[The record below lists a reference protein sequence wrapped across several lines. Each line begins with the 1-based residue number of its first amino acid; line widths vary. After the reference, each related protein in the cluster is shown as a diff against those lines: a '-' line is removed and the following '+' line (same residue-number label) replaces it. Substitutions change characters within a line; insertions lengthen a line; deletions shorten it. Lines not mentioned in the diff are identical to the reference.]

1 MKQDVILKEKQIE
14 VEPALGL
21 VFRLCQ
27 TLTTEEI
34 DYCHWKSNEAL
45 TRSASGENDL
55 DLLVS
60 RADAERFTRI
70 LFQLGFREAQESA
83 KTKLP
88 GILNYYGYDVAADR
102 IVHAHVHY
110 QLVLGND
117 LSKNYRIPIERPY
130 LDSTRQTGLFRT
142 PAPEFE
148 LAIFVLRMVL
158 KHRTWD
164 SILLRQG
171 KLSRSE
177 GRELAYLATPE
188 NLEKVGNVLQHLPYV
203 SQDLF
208 DACLQSLQPGCSLLK
223 RIRTGEQLQVALEA
237 CARQPH
243 LKDVISK
250 FVRWTWLLIQVG
262 ILRRDLKKRLAN
274 GGLLIAVVG
283 GDGSG
288 KTTAIDGLYGWLS
301 EKFEVLKL
309 HMGKPAWS
317 WITILILGLLKI
329 GRSLGFYPRG
339 EYLYE
344 DETKFP
350 GYPWL
355 IQRVCV
361 AHDRYLIYRRARRF
375 SSNGGLVIFDRY
387 SMPALAM
394 DSPQC
399 ETMAKAFGKS
409 NWFLKWLTKLE
420 ISYYRK
426 IAMPDVLVVLK
437 VDPQIAV
444 QRKAEESAVSVKA
457 RSTLVWAFD
466 WGNTPAHVLDASL
479 PKEEVLAQIK
489 SLVWEHL

>member
-1 MKQDVILKEKQIE
+1 
-14 VEPALGL
+14 

-27 TLTTEEI
+27 ALTTEGI

-45 TRSASGENDL
+45 SRSASGDNDL

-70 LFQLGFREAQESA
+70 LFELGFREGQENT

-88 GILNYYGYDVAADR
+88 GVLNYYGYDDAADR

-117 LSKNYRIPIERPY
+117 LSKNYRIPLERAY
-130 LDSTRQTGLFRT
+130 LDSARQYGLFRV

-148 LAIFVLRMVL
+148 LVIFVVRMVL

-164 SILLRQG
+164 SMLMRQG

-177 GRELAYLATPE
+177 ERELADLATPE
-188 NLEKVGNVLQHLPYV
+188 NIAKAGNVFRYMPYV
-203 SQDLF
+203 DQGLF
-208 DACLQSLQPGCSLLK
+208 DACLQSLQPECSLWE
-223 RIRTGEQLQVALEA
+223 RIKTGERLQIALEA
-237 CARQPH
+237 CARYPH
-243 LKDVISK
+243 ARDVVSK
-250 FVRWTWLLIQVG
+250 FSRWVWLLVNIG
-262 ILRRDLKKRLAN
+262 LLRRDLKKRPAN

-288 KTTAIDGLYGWLS
+288 KTTAIDGLYSWLAQ
-301 EKFEVLKL
+301 KFDVLKL

-317 WITILILGLLKI
+317 WTTVLVLALLKI
-329 GRSLGFYPRG
+329 GRLLHLYSRG
-339 EYLYE
+339 EYHYE
-344 DETKFP
+344 GEKKFP

-361 AHDRYLIYRRARRF
+361 AHDRYLTYRQARRY

-387 SMPALAM
+387 SMSALDM
-394 DSPQC
+394 DAPQC
-399 ETMAKAFGKS
+399 AAAAEAFGKS
-409 NWFLKWLTKLE
+409 NWFLKWLIRLE
-420 ISYYRK
+420 NAYYQK
-426 IAMPDVLVVLK
+426 IAMPDLLIVLK
-437 VDPQIAV
+437 VDPQVAV
-444 QRKAEESAVSVKA
+444 QRKPEESAASVRV
-457 RSTLVWAFD
+457 RSTLVWQFD
-466 WGNTPAHVLDASL
+466 WSKTPAHVLDASL

-489 SLVWEHL
+489 TLVWEHL